1 MPESPIRDSTQASR
15 LTSSSSR
22 PLCFR
27 DLYYDEQI
35 AREERLATA
44 GSRLKERVAA
54 LKEQKMQRRVILD
67 PKLGLQKKK
76 KRGSAPL
83 KTAFVRRNPVVV
95 MKKPVS
101 WAQREYKP
109 TAGVDRAKDK
119 ALAVAAAYY
128 ASPKFTR
135 AVSARYDEAVTGK
148 TASLPPKKTQSSIAN
163 PYILIEDDGEEEP
176 DRSTTGAR
184 GVKRTRTL
192 PQVRQD
198 PVAPAPVVAAQVVA
212 PVATSSPVV
221 ETCTQP
227 AVVTTSASEAPRP
240 IKLMPGITRRPKVIK
255 PADAAPVAPAEPMP
269 VAPAIDR
276 AASAPGPASLT
287 TVRNRVPSL
296 PALPDLP
303 MLSRPPRPSHPSL
316 FIPRKKLKPF

>member
-1 MPESPIRDSTQASR
+1 
-15 LTSSSSR
+15 
-22 PLCFR
+22 
-27 DLYYDEQI
+27 
-35 AREERLATA
+35 
-44 GSRLKERVAA
+44 
-54 LKEQKMQRRVILD
+54 MQRRVILD

-76 KRGSAPL
+76 KRGIAPL
-83 KTAFVRRNPVVV
+83 KTAFVLRNPVVV
-95 MKKPVS
+95 IKKPVS

-148 TASLPPKKTQSSIAN
+148 TASLPPKKTQSSIVN
-163 PYILIEDDGEEEP
+163 PYILIEDEDDDTEKP

-192 PQVRQD
+192 PQVRKG
-198 PVAPAPVVAAQVVA
+198 PTAPAPVVAVQVVT
-212 PVATSSPVV
+212 PIATSSPVAGA
-221 ETCTQP
+221 CTQP
-227 AVVTTSASEAPRP
+227 ADVTTPASETPRP
-240 IKLMPGITRRPKVIK
+240 IKLMPGITRRPKINK
-255 PADAAPVAPAEPMP
+255 PADVAPTVPVPAE
-269 VAPAIDR
+269 PAIDR
-276 AASAPGPASLT
+276 AASAPAPATVTS
-287 TVRNRVPSL
+287 VRNRVPSL